1 MISFSILVVDDESNQ
16 RETLIEILS
25 DSGFAVEGAE
35 DVESAKVKIENKKF
49 NLVLSDFKMPGGS
62 GLDVAKKALE
72 MDSKTVVMMMTAY
85 ADVGSVISAMQAGV
99 ADYLLK
105 PLNIDSV
112 IRKVEV
118 LKENFELKTEINR
131 LRAEINSPQKD
142 NRLIGSSPAIQ
153 KVRNIISQVALTKG
167 TVLITGESGTGKEVA
182 ARMIHSGSSQKDKKF
197 IAINCG
203 AIPENLL
210 ESELFGHKKGSFTG
224 AVSDKEGLLSMARG
238 GSVFLDE
245 IGDMPKSLQVK
256 ILRAIQERE
265 ILPVGGHQPI
275 KIDARLIA
283 ATNRDLKADVEN
295 GLFRQDLYY
304 RINVVEIVMPPL
316 RDRRE
321 DIPELCQTIVKKY
334 ALEMGKGITGLSH
347 EALRRM
353 MSYTWP
359 GNVRELENVIERAII
374 LSQNANVIE
383 PVDLPAGF
391 QHLGDT
397 PEFSLKLDDALN
409 SFAKQHIAK
418 ILESSGGDKKQAAK
432 ILGLSLSS
440 LYRKLEELG
449 ISTHKDSPAKGQEE

>member
-304 RINVVEIVMPPL
+304 RINVVEIVMPP
-316 RDRRE
+316 
-321 DIPELCQTIVKKY
+321 
-334 ALEMGKGITGLSH
+334 
-347 EALRRM
+347 
-353 MSYTWP
+353 
-359 GNVRELENVIERAII
+359 
-374 LSQNANVIE
+374 
-383 PVDLPAGF
+383 
-391 QHLGDT
+391 HL
-397 PEFSLKLDDALN
+397 
-409 SFAKQHIAK
+409 
-418 ILESSGGDKKQAAK
+418 
-432 ILGLSLSS
+432 
-440 LYRKLEELG
+440 
-449 ISTHKDSPAKGQEE
+449 